1 MSQSGQ
7 PFFAKMKDDS
17 NKLVGKKR
25 DDSDKEGEED
35 TVRDKQLNADPARGD
50 AYVPKRKRRGLL
62 SSEDDE

>member
-35 TVRDKQLNADPARGD
+35 TVRDKQLNAEQVD

-62 SSEDDE
+62 SSEDDG